1 MKKNLLLI
9 IYLVVSHFSYTYS
22 QKSAIKPTNS
32 SLYARS
38 SPGCPLSV
46 SIQDNIPAAEC
57 SELLKT
63 LVAITSPCTD
73 TTAVSYRW
81 SSSLGGVFSTSRT
94 ATFNLPEF
102 FVNTQIIFSVLVTEG
117 SDTLSAN
124 YTINV
129 KPRPNSPTLSPFG
142 TIVLC
147 DNNPV
152 TLTSSA
158 CAAGSTTVWSNGIS
172 GVNSISVP
180 AIGGT
185 YFSVA
190 CYKNGCISDST
201 AAAALITGI
210 VSSPPT
216 TTNKTIC
223 EGTTITP
230 GNGLQ
235 ANLINCNNGASG
247 TFAYSGPTV
256 GYDRGLINT
265 GGTDPTVNVPANI
278 GTIKKVSISITWR
291 KQKGGY
297 QNDCGVGDT
306 EPNPYHSETQF
317 RIKSPSGRIVTLV
330 NTNTYGGYSN
340 PTVTTVFED
349 GVPPVNFYSPPVSG
363 TFAPAQPLSGYINEN
378 SAGTWTLLPY
388 DAVGKDPLCV
398 SGFSVTFSEAQNGT
412 LTWWDALTGGNQ
424 VGTGS
429 EYIPTATAAGTYTY
443 YAQGQCVR
451 GCPSVRTAAILT
463 IQPTPI
469 APTINVNVPPVNSVR
484 SICNGESITLTATG
498 CNNGGTV
505 RWNSSYNGT
514 NFATGST
521 YSFVPAGG
529 NSMNVTHSFT
539 AACEGT
545 NLCRSINSTS
555 ISVVVKFK
563 PSQPAIFGPGSSI
576 CSNASVT
583 LSASTCSGGTLG
595 WTGNRSGSSIN
606 FNLTSAVSIKVACTI
621 NGCTSDSS
629 NVYSITPLPKPNVLT
644 VNASQV
650 QALCYGSDV
659 TLTASA
665 CVGTVKWTGNLTGS
679 PLTLTP
685 LSSRNFKASCLSSNG
700 CSSDSSAALNIIVLP
715 KTKPIITGNSFVCG
729 TSSTTLTAFG
739 CTGANETVVW
749 RDGSTGTTFT
759 ETISQTKTYR
769 AVCIRNGYCV
779 SDSSDIFTVQ
789 YRIKPSQPI
798 ITPPATTTICQGT
811 NLSLTASACV
821 GGTLS
826 WTSGLSG
833 QTINVT
839 PNATRTYKV
848 ACLVNGC
855 LSDSSLAVLITIN
868 PTPMINVSSNKTS
881 ICLGDSAI
889 ITVSGCPGT
898 LLWSNGATS
907 SVIKV
912 SPATNTS
919 YTATCTLG
927 SCSSNQSVMIATLLT
942 PNVTASGLLLCGQTV
957 TLTANNLPVGS
968 NIQWR
973 RDGVDVANATNSTF
987 VINSSGGY
995 DFTSYKLQNLSV
1007 ENFNPNQV
1015 VYFIDKNIGFVIK
1028 GSNILKTADGG
1039 VTWTTV
1045 YSVSYGPT
1053 IPINSMTFTSQS
1065 TGWVVGESGLCLK
1078 TIDGGNTWTYI
1089 PTSTSFPLKKI
1100 SFKDLSNGVIVGD
1113 FGSIY
1118 YTANGGNTW
1127 TAVNTFNGG
1136 NYPTFLSLSFVPNT
1150 TNVWAIGVKA
1160 SNGFIAKSINSG
1172 ITWSEVSL
1180 GIAQIPANTTFND
1193 ITFTT
1198 INDGFIV
1205 GDNGT
1210 IFRTTNGGVSW
1221 QLQLSPILSGLK
1233 DIQFLNSQI
1242 GYICGTFPNGSFLKT
1257 SEGNTWKSLNMYA
1270 YPVSL
1275 SFVDENTGWLTNYG
1289 NIIKYTAPQCS
1300 TIPLILT
1307 TNCCTV
1313 FETIKSGSWTDASTW
1328 SCNRI
1333 PTATDDIFINIGHT
1347 ITDNGNIIRA
1357 KTLNYRG
1364 GVLQLSATT
1373 NFILR

>member
-152 TLTSSA
+152 ILTSSA

-223 EGTTITP
+223 EGTTITS

-317 RIKSPSGRIVTLV
+317 RVKSPSGRIVTLV

-412 LTWWDALTGGNQ
+412 LTWWDAPTGGNQ

-576 CSNASVT
+576 CSNANVT

-826 WTSGLSG
+826 WTGGLSG
-833 QTINVT
+833 QTVNVT

-927 SCSSNQSVMIATLLT
+927 SCSSNQSVMISILSTPNISATLSNISCGETAILT
-942 PNVTASGLLLCGQTV
+942 ANNIPSNSYIQWRKAGINILGATSN
-957 TLTANNLPVGS
+957 TLTANSPGNYDFYSYLLQNSNNIGNSTYGKCITFLDETTGFVGNNQGIFKTTDAGS
-968 NIQWR
+968 NWFI
-973 RDGVDVANATNSTF
+973 VHNSGKS
-987 VINSSGGY
+987 INSI
-995 DFTSYKLQNLSV
+995 T
-1007 ENFNPNQV
+1007 
-1015 VYFIDKNIGFVIK
+1015 FISLLIGF
-1028 GSNILKTADGG
+1028 A
-1039 VTWTTV
+1039 
-1045 YSVSYGPT
+1045 
-1053 IPINSMTFTSQS
+1053 
-1065 TGWVVGESGLCLK
+1065 VGDQGFLYK
-1078 TIDGGNTWTYI
+1078 TIDGGNTWSASSVNPNTNV
-1089 PTSTSFPLKKI
+1089 TFEKI
-1100 SFKDLSNGVIVGD
+1100 KFRDINNGIIVG
-1113 FGSIY
+1113 GIAEIY
-1118 YTANGGNTW
+1118 YTNNGGTSW
-1127 TAVNTFNGG
+1127 QLSSGM
-1136 NYPTFLSLSFVPNT
+1136 FLPNPPYFKSVSFVPNSTIAYAIGSTMVGGLILKSNNNGISWTEVTSSIPSPISTSLNDISFTSTNNGLIVGNSGAIYKTSDGGLNWQLRISGT
-1150 TNVWAIGVKA
+1150 TNRLVAFQ
-1160 SNGFIAKSINSG
+1160 NINNQTAYACGSVTLLKTIDG
-1172 ITWSEVSL
+1172 GETWRS
-1180 GIAQIPANTTFND
+1180 
-1193 ITFTT
+1193 
-1198 INDGFIV
+1198 
-1205 GDNGT
+1205 
-1210 IFRTTNGGVSW
+1210 
-1221 QLQLSPILSGLK
+1221 
-1233 DIQFLNSQI
+1233 LNSI
-1242 GYICGTFPNGSFLKT
+1242 ADANNLFFIN
-1257 SEGNTWKSLNMYA
+1257 
-1270 YPVSL
+1270 
-1275 SFVDENTGWLTNYG
+1275 ENLGWLTNFLKVT
-1289 NIIKYTAPQCS
+1289 KYSTPQCS